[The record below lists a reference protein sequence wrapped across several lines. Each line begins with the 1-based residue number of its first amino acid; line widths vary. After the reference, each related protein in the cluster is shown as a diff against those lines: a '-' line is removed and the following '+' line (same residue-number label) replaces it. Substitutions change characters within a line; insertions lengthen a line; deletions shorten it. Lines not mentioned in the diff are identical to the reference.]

1 MARRPMT
8 LQFDLFS
15 NPASSRTAQV
25 PQWQTLPR
33 PTRQV
38 LMPLIVRLLLDHID
52 SDAATEPREAGD
64 EL

>member
-15 NPASSRTAQV
+15 NLANSRTAQV
-25 PQWQTLPR
+25 PQWRTLPR

-38 LMPLIVRLLLDHID
+38 LMPLIVRLLLDHAG
-52 SDAATEPREAGD
+52 SDPAAAPREAGD